1 MTASSTFPMTSHAKE
16 KLVPEAQLRNQ
27 LTILHSQLLAH
38 TDKMPGWQDINERAR
53 WAHEKDAITA
63 RIDQLQAQIRNRW
76 QDTEVTH
83 G

>member
-1 MTASSTFPMTSHAKE
+1 MATYPMDSHPKG
-16 KLVPEAQLRNQ
+16 KPIPEAQLRNQ

-38 TDKMPGWQDINERAR
+38 ADAMPHWMNINGRAK

-63 RIDQLQAQIRNRW
+63 RIDQIQAQIRNRW
-76 QDTEVTH
+76 QDMEVTH